1 MAKHRCLPAATFT
14 FLVFL
19 ASIISI
25 AFAKP
30 GDALTLW
37 YDQPSEKWTDAL
49 PIGNGRLA
57 AMVYGGPL
65 REHLQLNEDTLT
77 SGEPPADLRSLDIT
91 KNYDH
96 VIALINAELNYWPA
110 ETTNLSEL
118 HEPFFRLIRETAANG
133 TRTARDMY
141 HRRGWV
147 AHHNTSLWRDSYPV
161 DGTATAAFWNMAAG
175 WFSSH
180 LWEHWLFTGDRSFL
194 AD

>member
-1 MAKHRCLPAATFT
+1 VAKHRCLPAATFT

-96 VIALINAELNYWPA
+96 VIALL
-110 ETTNLSEL
+110 TSSRSK
-118 HEPFFRLIRETAANG
+118 RLAP
-133 TRTARDMY
+133 
-141 HRRGWV
+141 
-147 AHHNTSLWRDSYPV
+147 L
-161 DGTATAAFWNMAAG
+161 
-175 WFSSH
+175 
-180 LWEHWLFTGDRSFL
+180 
-194 AD
+194 